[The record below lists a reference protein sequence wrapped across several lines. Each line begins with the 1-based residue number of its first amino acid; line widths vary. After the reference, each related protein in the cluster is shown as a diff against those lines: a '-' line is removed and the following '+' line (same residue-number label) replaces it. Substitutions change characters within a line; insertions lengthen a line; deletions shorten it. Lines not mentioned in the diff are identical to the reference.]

1 MEYLLL
7 YYNTIL
13 SNSARGYKIITNMSQ
28 IFKRLGNNI
37 KRIRKEKGMS
47 QGDISRALNMDR
59 GYISRVES
67 GQKNPTISN
76 IEKIAKALGISPDE
90 LLK

>member
-1 MEYLLL
+1 M
-7 YYNTIL
+7 
-13 SNSARGYKIITNMSQ
+13 AKIS
-28 IFKRLGNNI
+28 KKLGNNL
-37 KRIRKEKGMS
+37 KKIRLEKGMS
-47 QGDISRALNMDR
+47 QGDICRASGMDR

-76 IEKIAKALGISPDE
+76 LEKIAKALKISPDE

>member
-1 MEYLLL
+1 M
-7 YYNTIL
+7 
-13 SNSARGYKIITNMSQ
+13 AKIS
-28 IFKRLGNNI
+28 KKLGNNL
-37 KRIRKEKGMS
+37 KKIRLEKGFT
-47 QGDISRALNMDR
+47 QGDICRATGMDR

-76 IEKIAKALGISPDE
+76 LEKIANALGAKPNE

>member
-1 MEYLLL
+1 MAKISKKLG
-7 YYNTIL
+7 YNL
-13 SNSARGYKIITNMSQ
+13 KKI
-28 IFKRLGNNI
+28 RL
-37 KRIRKEKGMS
+37 EKGLS
-47 QGDISRALNMDR
+47 QGDIYRATGMDR

-76 IEKIAKALGISPDE
+76 LEKLAKALKISPDE

>member
-1 MEYLLL
+1 M
-7 YYNTIL
+7 
-13 SNSARGYKIITNMSQ
+13 AKIS
-28 IFKRLGNNI
+28 KKLGNNL
-37 KRIRKEKGMS
+37 KKIRLEKGMT
-47 QGDISRALNMDR
+47 QGDICRATGMDR

-76 IEKIAKALGISPDE
+76 LEKIAKALGVKPDE